1 MFIKVRARMNKW
13 RICLICLLGA
23 LQLSAFAAPKE
34 KAPKEK
40 KEKKEKK
47 VKIEEPKRVY
57 MFGVA
62 ENFNDSTVYLTDVQY
77 LDSMMTTPEGSLLNH
92 AGYSLQLKVYLE
104 GTLNELNQTCAV
116 IYSDKKKKLD
126 KRFTKMRKRYEADKN
141 KTLRRVGTD
150 DFTFQRR

>member
-1 MFIKVRARMNKW
+1 MNKW
-13 RICLICLLGA
+13 RICFICLLGA

-34 KAPKEK
+34 KAPKA
-40 KEKKEKK
+40 KKEKK

-62 ENFNDSTVYLTDVQY
+62 ENFNDSTIYLTDVQH
-77 LDSMMTTPEGSLLNH
+77 LDSLVIAPDGSLLNH

-104 GTLNELNQTCAV
+104 GTLNEINQTCAV

-126 KRFTKMRKRYEADKN
+126 KRFTKTRKKYEADKN
-141 KTLRRVGTD
+141 KTLKRIGTD
-150 DFTFQRR
+150 VFTFQKR

>member
-1 MFIKVRARMNKW
+1 MNKW

-34 KAPKEK
+34 KAPKA
-40 KEKKEKK
+40 KKEKK

-62 ENFNDSTVYLTDVQY
+62 ENFNDSTIYLTDVQH
-77 LDSMMTTPEGSLLNH
+77 LDSLVIASDGSLLNH

-104 GTLNELNQTCAV
+104 GTLNEINQTCAV

-126 KRFTKMRKRYEADKN
+126 KRFTKTRKKYEADKN
-141 KTLRRVGTD
+141 KTLKRIGTD
-150 DFTFQRR
+150 VFTFQKR

>member
-1 MFIKVRARMNKW
+1 MNKW

-23 LQLSAFAAPKE
+23 LQLSAFAAPKD
-34 KAPKEK
+34 KAP

-47 VKIEEPKRVY
+47 VKIEEPRRVY

-62 ENFNDSTVYLTDVQY
+62 ENFNDSTVYLTDVQH
-77 LDSMMTTPEGSLLNH
+77 LDSITITPEGSLLNH

-126 KRFTKMRKRYEADKN
+126 KRFTKTRKRYEADKN
-141 KTLRRVGTD
+141 KTLIRVGTD
-150 DFTFQRR
+150 AFTFQKR

>member
-1 MFIKVRARMNKW
+1 MNKW

-23 LQLSAFAAPKE
+23 LQLSAFAAPKD
-34 KAPKEK
+34 KAP

-47 VKIEEPKRVY
+47 VKIEEPRRVY

-62 ENFNDSTVYLTDVQY
+62 ENFNDSTVYLTDVQH
-77 LDSMMTTPEGSLLNH
+77 LDSMTITPEGSLLNH

-126 KRFTKMRKRYEADKN
+126 KRFTKTRKRYEADKN
-141 KTLRRVGTD
+141 KTLIRVGTD
-150 DFTFQRR
+150 AFTFQKR

>member
-1 MFIKVRARMNKW
+1 MNKW

-34 KAPKEK
+34 KAPKA
-40 KEKKEKK
+40 KKEKK

-62 ENFNDSTVYLTDVQY
+62 ENFNDSTIYLTDVQH
-77 LDSMMTTPEGSLLNH
+77 LDSLVIAPDGSLLNH

-104 GTLNELNQTCAV
+104 GTLNEINQTCAV

-126 KRFTKMRKRYEADKN
+126 KRFTKTRKKYEADKN
-141 KTLRRVGTD
+141 KTLKRIGTD
-150 DFTFQRR
+150 VFTFQKR